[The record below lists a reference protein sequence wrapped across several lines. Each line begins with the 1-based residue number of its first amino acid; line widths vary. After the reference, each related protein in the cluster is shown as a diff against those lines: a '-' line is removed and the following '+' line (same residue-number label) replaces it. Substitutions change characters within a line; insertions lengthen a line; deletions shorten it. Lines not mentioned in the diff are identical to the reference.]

1 MKLSGPLTV
10 RGHSISQFKLQQ
22 HNTQL
27 WVMNGQFY
35 TETILTDYETRMNG
49 QQMTNWGKTL
59 QLTR

>member
-10 RGHSISQFKLQQ
+10 RDYSISQVKLQQ

-35 TETILTDYETRMNG
+35 METILTDYATRMNG
-49 QQMTNWGKTL
+49 QQMTN
-59 QLTR
+59 